1 MKKIFLCDGPLKN
14 NLVIS
19 CDTNKKIALSIN
31 KSTQLSHIKP
41 NSF

>member
-31 KSTQLSHIKP
+31 KSIFP
-41 NSF
+41 NAKVEVKK